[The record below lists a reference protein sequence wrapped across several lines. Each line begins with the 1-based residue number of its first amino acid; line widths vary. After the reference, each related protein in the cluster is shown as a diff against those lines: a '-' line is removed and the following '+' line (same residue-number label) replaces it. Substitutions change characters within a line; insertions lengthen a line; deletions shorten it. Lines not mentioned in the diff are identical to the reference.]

1 MNAHQSTIKQ
11 AFVAS
16 KNDKLYKDI
25 LDNIYDGIYFA
36 DRSRS
41 ITYWNKG
48 AERISGFESS
58 EVIGKSCSDN
68 ILMHVD
74 NRGDNLCKSAC
85 PLAKTIRDGKIRET
99 EVFLHHKNGHRVPVA
114 IRTTPLRDEKGKIV
128 GAVEIF
134 SDNSSQIALRQRFN
148 ELQQMALYDKLTG
161 IANRRY
167 IEMNLKTRF
176 GEMRRYGRIFG
187 VIFIDIDH
195 FKKVND
201 TYGHDVGDRV
211 LKMVADTLVSN
222 LRAFDILGRWG
233 GEEFVSVVVNV
244 NEELLS
250 SIAHRFRFLVEQSRL
265 FVQSVDIRVT
275 VSIGA
280 TLARPKDTVKTLI
293 KRADR
298 LMYRSK
304 QLGRNRV
311 CTSMN

>member
-1 MNAHQSTIKQ
+1 MNQRSIKDIGVQ
-11 AFVAS
+11 ETRE
-16 KNDKLYKDI
+16 LYKTI
-25 LDNIYDGIYFA
+25 LDNIYDGVYFA
-36 DRSRS
+36 DRSRR

-48 AERISGFESS
+48 AERISGFEGS
-58 EVIGKSCSDN
+58 EVIGRSCSEN
-68 ILMHVD
+68 ILVHV
-74 NRGDNLCKSAC
+74 NSKGVNLCKNMC
-85 PLAKTIRDGKIRET
+85 PLAKTIRDGKTRET
-99 EVFLHHKNGHRVPVA
+99 EAFLHHKNGHRVPVA
-114 IRTTPLRDEKGKIV
+114 IRTTPLRDSTGKIV

-134 SDNSSQIALRQRFN
+134 NDNSSQMALRQRFN
-148 ELQQMALYDKLTG
+148 ELQEMALYDELTG

-187 VIFIDIDH
+187 VLFIDIDH
-195 FKKVND
+195 FKEIND

-211 LKMVADTLVSN
+211 LKMVADTLVNN

-265 FVQSVDIRVT
+265 SVESVALRVT

-280 TLARPKDTVKTLI
+280 TLARPKDTVKTLM

-311 CTSMN
+311 CISMK

>member
-1 MNAHQSTIKQ
+1 MNQMTTKDYTEQ
-11 AFVAS
+11 E
-16 KNDKLYKDI
+16 NQELYKAI
-25 LDNIYDGIYFA
+25 LDNIYDGVYFA
-36 DRSRS
+36 DRSRK

-58 EVIGKSCSDN
+58 EVIGRSCSDN

-74 NRGDNLCKSAC
+74 SKGINLCKSAC
-85 PLAKTIRDGKIRET
+85 PLAKTIHDGKTRET
-99 EVFLHHKNGHRVPVA
+99 EAFLHHKNGHRVPVV
-114 IRTTPLRDEKGKIV
+114 IRTTPLIDSQGRIV

-134 SDNSSQIALRQRFN
+134 NDNSSQVALRQRFN
-148 ELQQMALYDKLTG
+148 ELQEMALYDDLTG

-187 VIFIDIDH
+187 VLFIDIDH
-195 FKKVND
+195 FKKIND
-201 TYGHDVGDRV
+201 TYGHDIGDRV

-222 LRAFDILGRWG
+222 LRSFDILGRWG

-244 NEELLS
+244 NEKLLS
-250 SIAHRFRFLVEQSRL
+250 SIAYRFRTLVEQSSFSL
-265 FVQSVDIRVT
+265 ETVALRVT

-280 TLARPKDTVKTLI
+280 TLARPKDTVKTLM

-304 QLGRNRV
+304 QAGRNRV
-311 CTSMN
+311 CISMK